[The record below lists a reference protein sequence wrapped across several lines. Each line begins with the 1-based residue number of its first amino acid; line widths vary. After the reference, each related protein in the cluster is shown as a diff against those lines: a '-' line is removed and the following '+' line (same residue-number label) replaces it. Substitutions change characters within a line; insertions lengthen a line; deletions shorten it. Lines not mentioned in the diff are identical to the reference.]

1 MVLNLLRKITNKI
14 MDKLKNKKNK
24 NYKKKD
30 KLQNQNLNLNQNNKT
45 NQILKTIKNPLNFY
59 NFSSK
64 MFLRS

>member
-1 MVLNLLRKITNKI
+1 

-30 KLQNQNLNLNQNNKT
+30 KLQNQNQNLNINQNNKT